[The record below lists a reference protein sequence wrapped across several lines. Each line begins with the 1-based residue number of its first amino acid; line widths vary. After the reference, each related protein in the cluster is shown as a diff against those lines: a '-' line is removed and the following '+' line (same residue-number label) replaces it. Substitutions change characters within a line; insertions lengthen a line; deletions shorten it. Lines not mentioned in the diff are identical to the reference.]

1 MTAHGK
7 GHDPEQSLP
16 LRQREILTLIRDR
29 GFVTIEALADHF
41 AVSDQTIRRDIIRLD
56 GVGLLQRFHGG
67 AGVRDQ
73 SVRLGYVEKQAIAP
87 QGKERIAAAVAALVP
102 EGASVFLDVG
112 TTVEAVARALRGK
125 RRLHVFTNSLSAGS
139 LLAGRPGIDVF
150 VTGGVVHGADGSLV
164 GDAVIATLERCRL
177 DLAVIGISGFDEDG
191 APMDFDMQKI
201 GIKRVAMAAARRSVA
216 VADAGKFARSAIVR
230 IAPAGDFGL
239 LVTDSPP
246 PAALGRAFEMARL
259 AVQVANGGE
268 RQL

>member
-1 MTAHGK
+1 MTG
-7 GHDPEQSLP
+7 PEAP
-16 LRQREILTLIRDR
+16 
-29 GFVTIEALADHF
+29 
-41 AVSDQTIRRDIIRLD
+41 IRRDIIRLD

-87 QGKERIAAAVAALVP
+87 QGMERIAAAVAALVP

-150 VTGGVVHGADGSLV
+150 VTGGVVHGDDGSLV

-191 APMDFDMQKI
+191 APMDFYMQKI
-201 GIKRVAMAAARRSVA
+201 CIKRVAVAAARRSGPRVRDGSSGRADRRRPGTVA
-216 VADAGKFARSAIVR
+216 VAAASRDAIRL
-230 IAPAGDFGL
+230 AGDGAFGCL
-239 LVTDSPP
+239 
-246 PAALGRAFEMARL
+246 
-259 AVQVANGGE
+259 
-268 RQL
+268 